1 MLGWQTEVGGAV
13 TSNLQIE
20 ANRRNAKLSTGP
32 KTARGKQIS
41 SLNALRHGLTAQ
53 HVTLFDETE
62 EDFRA
67 FHGEL
72 IAALNPEGAVEV
84 HLAERAVLCAWR
96 LQRVYRIETGLF
108 GKRRKSW
115 VNGEATSTNEV
126 DVVFLRLAA
135 QDNDLAKLTRY
146 ETSIERSLQR
156 AIRALERSQARR
168 RGEPLFGAMTLTLHE

>member
-1 MLGWQTEVGGAV
+1 M

-20 ANRRNAKLSTGP
+20 ANHRNAQLNTGP
-32 KTARGKQIS
+32 KTVRGKQTS
-41 SLNALRHGLTAQ
+41 SLNALRHGLTAR

-72 IAALNPEGAVEV
+72 MAALNPEGAVEV

-96 LQRVYRIETGLF
+96 LRRVYRIETGLF

-115 VNGEATSTNEV
+115 VHGDAAITNEV
-126 DVVFLRLAA
+126 DVVFLLPRGP
-135 QDNDLAKLTRY
+135 
-146 ETSIERSLQR
+146 
-156 AIRALERSQARR
+156 RR
-168 RGEPLFGAMTLTLHE
+168 